1 VSSSNTLY
9 HVGNKSGNKE
19 GGIERIN
26 GRAAAA
32 ILGFFFFVILLT
44 FYSMRKSKKTYKA

>member
-32 ILGFFFFVILLT
+32 ILGFFFLL
-44 FYSMRKSKKTYKA
+44 FCSLFIV